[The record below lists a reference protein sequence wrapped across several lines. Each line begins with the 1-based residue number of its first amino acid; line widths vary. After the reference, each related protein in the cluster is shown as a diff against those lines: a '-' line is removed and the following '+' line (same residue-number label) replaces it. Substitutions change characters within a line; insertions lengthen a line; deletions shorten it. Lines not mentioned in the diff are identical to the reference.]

1 MLNFGYTCRRMQWVQ
16 LVVVQIGLL
25 IYLSKLDCFG
35 VATST
40 CTPLCFKADC
50 SKAACSCNPDTG
62 EIFCESCV
70 SRNRLPNAQYNY
82 SQKLRFG
89 WLLDG
94 LAFNHSRVHIRVEN
108 FANEC
113 HAEFLH
119 IFDGDGIY
127 SKRLGSLR
135 TSFAQNAALQ
145 KKEFVAESG
154 QAFIYLHCET
164 ACSISGLNISY
175 RFDSCLDECNGN
187 GICNVTTGTCICKDY
202 KGPSCKEPLCSRTC
216 SPTFGKC
223 QIVGEDEVC
232 ECKKNY
238 QGPYCNITS
247 GESVWKV
254 VNEKMPYGVAS
265 HAVTLVNENVW
276 LIGGYTFSNV
286 ERLIVLKYNFEKN
299 NWSIPTTTAAP
310 KNRYGHT
317 VVEFENN
324 LYMFG
329 GLVSSINITNEFW
342 KLDLTTMTWSAML
355 VQNFYGGQQPLQV
368 TGHTAHVVGNVM
380 LVFFGLNPYLANG
393 TWSVVQTSGAIPSAT
408 FGHTSVLDSNEKVIF
423 LYGGY
428 RAVSSSAGEIIDELY
443 HYDIARRR
451 WYVKRDKCICGK
463 GEIPFFRKL
472 LRSSGLPS
480 VLHSA
485 VLMSG
490 VIVILS
496 SYSKD
501 TSSPKCKTF
510 VIDSA
515 LKYDIECGTWS
526 KMKMPTYL
534 SATLSRYGHRAL
546 MYKES
551 MYLFGGFTG
560 TLMTDVLQFTPGS
573 CSYNRAKD
581 ECLNSQQGVKC
592 FWYKSRCMTSE
603 EALQQIKVEK
613 RGGSSTIEKVCSYTG
628 IGPPFSCSMITDCAK
643 CTSTDVHPCRWC
655 GDRCADDCPLGSEIS
670 KPEHCPV
677 TVNCSEIYNCL
688 VCSTTNHCIWRLNE
702 HHVYTCAE
710 VKSFETTLQKKFMK
724 DDVVQMSNTGD
735 TDDCKICSTIHS
747 CHECAK
753 NGCLWCATTEQC
765 IDQNSHVTAFLYGQC
780 LQWTVN
786 ADECSVLTC
795 SSILTCDSCLH
806 GGTSCGWCD
815 DGSQTGLGTCM
826 RGSSNGPVS
835 WIDSS
840 GRYETDPSL
849 CPSGRWYTTDCPA
862 CQCNGHGFCMN
873 NTETLDDVEEPYKS
887 LPCLSCG
894 DKTTGQHCER
904 CIDGYHGNA
913 LNGGNCTACECNGQ
927 ATHCDPFSGQCFC
940 TTKGVSGYNCDKCEQ
955 KYIGDPHELTVDFVF
970 TFNLNGED
978 DSHITRINFVT
989 RPPKENTDVSFKLTC
1004 TGLLNSQGKVNLTV
1018 TSAAFGINKVRR
1030 FLIGSVCHEVERR
1043 FSAEE
1048 FSFGTDAN
1056 TTFFVFLYDFKT
1068 PIIIQVGVEDQRSVG
1083 IISFA
1088 QTPSVDWMKFF
1099 VTFALCFFI
1108 LLVVAFALWK
1118 IKQRFDVYRRRQRMF
1133 VEMAQMASRPFGL
1146 VQLQLPVNSSPRKCP
1161 KPIAIEPCHDYRA
1174 AVVTFAVRLPT
1185 GGGPV
1190 VPNGQSGLAV
1200 ASALCL
1206 LTPSQLAQLQT
1217 PPQAVQRKRKFKSP
1231 SCLFSN

>member
-1 MLNFGYTCRRMQWVQ
+1 MPN
-16 LVVVQIGLL
+16 I
-25 IYLSKLDCFG
+25 
-35 VATST
+35 
-40 CTPLCFKADC
+40 
-50 SKAACSCNPDTG
+50 
-62 EIFCESCV
+62 
-70 SRNRLPNAQYNY
+70 LPNAQYNY

-380 LVFFGLNPYLANG
+380 LVFFGLNPYLGFINLVQQYNFANG

-451 WYVKRDKCICGK
+451 W
-463 GEIPFFRKL
+463 KL

-501 TSSPKCKTF
+501 TSK
-510 VIDSA
+510 
-515 LKYDIECGTWS
+515 CGTWS

-710 VKSFETTLQKKFMK
+710 VKKTTLQKKFMK

-873 NTETLDDVEEPYKS
+873 NTETLDDVEEKSEPYKS

-955 KYIGDPHELTVDFVF
+955 KYIGDPRNQTCFYELTVDFVF

-989 RPPKENTDVSFKLTC
+989 RPPK
-1004 TGLLNSQGKVNLTV
+1004 
-1018 TSAAFGINKVRR
+1018 
-1030 FLIGSVCHEVERR
+1030 
-1043 FSAEE
+1043 
-1048 FSFGTDAN
+1048 
-1056 TTFFVFLYDFKT
+1056 
-1068 PIIIQVGVEDQRSVG
+1068 
-1083 IISFA
+1083 ISFA

-1118 IKQRFDVYRRRQRMF
+1118 IKQRFDRMF